1 MTLTCRKEQLAT
13 AARSYPDATAVMEA
27 GTLCTND
34 SATLLSLLGPVRAN
48 LLRSWPAILGLEFR
62 SVGKKGK
69 GTPWMIRPT
78 LPGAWV
84 GAVARQPD
92 P

>member
-48 LLRSWPAILGLEFR
+48 LLRSWPAILGIR
-62 SVGKKGK
+62 IYVSGKKGQ
-69 GTPWMIRPT
+69 GNAMDDSTDS
-78 LPGAWV
+78 LL
-84 GAVARQPD
+84 ARG
-92 P
+92 